1 MNGMGISR
9 LAFRFGSARL
19 VMIEPYYQD
28 SAVTIYHGDCLEIMP
43 ELEPVDHVIGDP
55 PYSKRTHTKC
65 IQNERYDG
73 CKKGL
78 WTDGFEYECWDEK
91 IIKEYCVCLDE
102 CNTGWAVTFMSYDLY
117 SLYEKHLKEEC
128 NVYVFPP
135 IPAVIKGMNVRLG
148 GDGPSSWTVWIA
160 VARPKALSKWGT
172 LPGAY
177 VGGPERNMMIKGGKP
192 EWLMKDI
199 IKDYSHKGETI
210 LDPCMGSGTTLRAAK
225 DLGRKA
231 IGIEI
236 NEKYCEIAANR
247 MSQEV
252 LAL

>member
-1 MNGMGISR
+1 M
-9 LAFRFGSARL
+9 LK
-19 VMIEPYYQD
+19 PYYQD

-43 ELEPVDHVIGDP
+43 QLNHVDHVITDP
-55 PYSKRTHTKC
+55 PYGERTHNKC
-65 IQNERYDG
+65 LHNERYDG

-78 WTDGFEYECWDEK
+78 WTDGFDYDHWSQE
-91 IIKEYCVCLDE
+91 IIKQLCVCLDK
-102 CNTGWAVTFMSYDLY
+102 CNKGWFVCFTSHDLY
-117 SLYEKHLKEEC
+117 PSYEQELKAGC

-135 IPAVIKGMNVRLG
+135 LPVVIKGMNVRLG
-148 GDGPSSWTVWIA
+148 GDGPSSWTVWLV
-160 VARPKALSKWGT
+160 VARPSSLSRWGT

-177 VGGPERNMMIKGGKP
+177 IGTPERGMLIKGGKP
-192 EWLMKDI
+192 EGIMKAI
-199 IKDYSHKGETI
+199 IKDYSRQNETI

-236 NEKYCEIAANR
+236 NEKYCEIAAKR

-252 LAL
+252 LPL